1 MLAEEG
7 AQGGVH
13 AQLLT
18 RPFRIAR

>member
-1 MLAEEG
+1 MLAEDG

-13 AQLLT
+13 ALLLT